1 MRPAGRR
8 IGGLLAGALVL
19 GRPAS
24 GCRIAL
30 SLSLSADAQEGIEHT
45 MDDAR
50 PKVLIFIVAY
60 AAAQHIESLLER
72 LNASLP
78 QLISFDLH
86 VLMIDDAS
94 PDNTAALADKFQARS
109 GIPLTILRNPVN
121 QGYGGNQKVGYQ
133 YTLRFGFD
141 AVVLLHGD
149 GQYPPEL
156 ISTALKTLFAEQ
168 AEVVLGSRMLE
179 RKNALKG
186 GMPTYKYVG
195 NIILTRLQNKILG
208 MRLSE
213 FHTGFR
219 VYRTSLLARLP
230 FSYNSND
237 FDFDTDIL
245 IQSQLARARIVEI
258 AIPTHYG
265 DETSHVNGVKYAWQI
280 LRSSVLAKVQALHV
294 YYHPKFDLA
303 PDVGYES
310 KVGFDSTHDFAI
322 RHVELYETVL
332 DIGGSSGYVATVLR
346 QKKGCYVYGVDS
358 CVHPATLES
367 YDHFRQIDLDHE
379 DIAAVFPHER
389 PVQTVLLLDVVE
401 HLSAAEQ
408 FMIALREQTAASR
421 SKIIITTANV
431 GFIFTRLSLLI
442 GNFNYGKRG
451 ILDFTHLRLF
461 TFGSLKRLLQYY
473 GYSIEVM
480 QGIPLPFQ
488 LALGKHRRLA
498 KMLTLLNRLAMG
510 ISKKLFSYQI
520 AAVVRPLPTLDLLLR
535 RAEETQPWLHRVKPG
550 SDPQT
555 QQNPPQ

>member
-1 MRPAGRR
+1 
-8 IGGLLAGALVL
+8 
-19 GRPAS
+19 
-24 GCRIAL
+24 
-30 SLSLSADAQEGIEHT
+30 

-94 PDNTAALADKFQARS
+94 PYNTAALADKFQARS

-156 ISTALKTLFAEQ
+156 IST
-168 AEVVLGSRMLE
+168 
-179 RKNALKG
+179 ALKG

-280 LRSSVLAKVQALHV
+280 
-294 YYHPKFDLA
+294 
-303 PDVGYES
+303 
-310 KVGFDSTHDFAI
+310 
-322 RHVELYETVL
+322 
-332 DIGGSSGYVATVLR
+332 
-346 QKKGCYVYGVDS
+346 
-358 CVHPATLES
+358 
-367 YDHFRQIDLDHE
+367 
-379 DIAAVFPHER
+379 
-389 PVQTVLLLDVVE
+389 
-401 HLSAAEQ
+401 
-408 FMIALREQTAASR
+408 
-421 SKIIITTANV
+421 
-431 GFIFTRLSLLI
+431 
-442 GNFNYGKRG
+442 
-451 ILDFTHLRLF
+451 
-461 TFGSLKRLLQYY
+461 
-473 GYSIEVM
+473 
-480 QGIPLPFQ
+480 
-488 LALGKHRRLA
+488 
-498 KMLTLLNRLAMG
+498 
-510 ISKKLFSYQI
+510 
-520 AAVVRPLPTLDLLLR
+520 
-535 RAEETQPWLHRVKPG
+535 
-550 SDPQT
+550 
-555 QQNPPQ
+555 